1 VRKERGE
8 RERELGKKGRKDRG
22 KKEEEKVHVVTDSLI
37 FLFLSTLHG
46 ITSRA
51 ISMEA
56 GGRCASKLKYL
67 AGASFPACERR
78 KMASE

>member
-1 VRKERGE
+1 MRLILLYSGEEEGGGGKTVRKERGE

-56 GGRCASKLKYL
+56 GGRMCQ
-67 AGASFPACERR
+67 
-78 KMASE
+78 